1 MESASTRV
9 TIAGWEYRVH
19 PIAALFPRLPPEEF
33 SRLRDDIRVNG
44 VRFPVVV
51 CGDWFCDGRMRL
63 SACEELEVDPPVREL
78 EPRTDIVQWIVSA
91 NVHRRHLSTS
101 QRAVLGARMAE
112 ADGVTLD
119 DAARFMNVSRMSVAR
134 ARAVQEVG
142 SEALRE
148 ALLDGTVS
156 VGDAYKVRDVE
167 PARLDEAV
175 SGVRSGD
182 AGSLLEAVSGE
193 SEGGPSSHESGAGAG
208 EREPGLP
215 ALPRVGD
222 SSDGPSSGPPVGGG
236 KGGDARGGGQSSAGG
251 RGSGRENPK
260 PGMSGAEWRAGEELR
275 NLAAAA
281 LGGDVVDVGASPDA
295 DDWRGRVFW
304 CPPGGVLTGS
314 EAAFRQALLSS
325 GLEAAVVLTRC
336 ALEDAWAQELLG
348 SPRLSTLAF
357 AAGTGG
363 AARWLGA
370 KGGPGPVMLW
380 GFDVDHEAFAEAAEP
395 FGAVVRVGG

>member
-1 MESASTRV
+1 MESAPTRV
-9 TIAGWEYRVH
+9 TIAGREYRVH

-33 SRLRDDIRVNG
+33 SRLRDDIRVHG

-63 SACEELEVDPPVREL
+63 SACEDLEVDPPVREL
-78 EPRTDIVQWIVSA
+78 EPETDVVQWIVSA

-101 QRAVLGARMAE
+101 QRAVLGALMAE
-112 ADGVTLD
+112 AEGVTLD

-182 AGSLLEAVSGE
+182 AGSLSEAVAGE
-193 SEGGPSSHESGAGAG
+193 SEGGPSSDESGAGSG

-222 SSDGPSSGPPVGGG
+222 SSGGPSSDPPARG
-236 KGGDARGGGQSSAGG
+236 KGGDAGGGGQPPPRG
-251 RGSGRENPK
+251 RGSRRGDSK
-260 PGMSGAEWRAGEELR
+260 PAVGGAEWRAGGDLR
-275 NLAAAA
+275 DLAAAA
-281 LGGDVVDVGASPDA
+281 VGGDVVEVGASPA
-295 DDWRGRVFW
+295 AGDWRGRVFW
-304 CPPGGVLTGS
+304 CPPGGVLEGS
-314 EAAFRQALLSS
+314 EAAFRQALLSP
-325 GLEAAVVLTRC
+325 GLEAAVVFTRC

-348 SPRLSTLAF
+348 SPRLSALAF
-357 AAGTGG
+357 GAGTGG
-363 AARWLGA
+363 AARWLAADGA
-370 KGGPGPVMLW
+370 PGPVMLW
-380 GFDVDHEAFAEAAEP
+380 GFDVDHEAFARAVEP

>member
-1 MESASTRV
+1 MESAPTRV
-9 TIAGWEYRVH
+9 TIAGREYRVH

-78 EPRTDIVQWIVSA
+78 EPGTDVVQWIVSA

-182 AGSLLEAVSGE
+182 AGSLSEAVSGE
-193 SEGGPSSHESGAGAG
+193 PEGGPSSDEPGAGAG
-208 EREPGLP
+208 ERDPALP
-215 ALPRVGD
+215 ALPPVGD
-222 SSDGPSSGPPVGGG
+222 SSGGPSSDPPVRR
-236 KGGDARGGGQSSAGG
+236 KGGDAGGGGQSSPGG
-251 RGSGRENPK
+251 RGSGRENSK
-260 PGMSGAEWRAGEELR
+260 PGVSGAEWRAGEDLR
-275 NLAAAA
+275 DLAAAA
-281 LGGDVVDVGASPDA
+281 LGGDVVDAGASPNA

-304 CPPGGVLTGS
+304 CPPGGVLKGS
-314 EAAFRQALLSS
+314 EAVFRQALLSS
-325 GLEAAVVLTRC
+325 GLEAAVVFTRC

-348 SPRLSTLAF
+348 SPRLSALAF

-363 AARWLGA
+363 AARWLAAEGA
-370 KGGPGPVMLW
+370 PGPVMLW
-380 GFDVDHEAFAEAAEP
+380 GFDVDRDAFAEAVEP
-395 FGAVVRVGG
+395 FGAAVRVGG